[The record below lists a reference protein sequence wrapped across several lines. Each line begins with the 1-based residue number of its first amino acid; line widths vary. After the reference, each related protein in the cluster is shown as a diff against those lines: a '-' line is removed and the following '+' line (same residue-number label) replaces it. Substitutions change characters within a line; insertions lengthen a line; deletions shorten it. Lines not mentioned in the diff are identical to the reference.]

1 MSRIVQ
7 LIDDIEDFFE
17 QCNSLPFTNKVVV
30 DKDDVYELMTELRL
44 KVPDEIKRSA
54 RVIEE
59 KEKILNEA
67 KQYAEEMEKQA
78 ESKIS
83 SLVNEHEIIQ
93 QAYEKA
99 QAIIDK
105 AKEDAREM
113 RLSAIAYV
121 DEILENL
128 EKTAEYT
135 LNNAKTN
142 YETLLNNLT
151 EDINLVR
158 ENRRELNSNPSSDDN
173 EEE

>member
-1 MSRIVQ
+1 MSRIIQ

-44 KVPDEIKRSA
+44 KVPDEIKKSA

-59 KEKILNEA
+59 KEKIMNEA
-67 KQYAEEMEKQA
+67 KQFAEEMEKQA
-78 ESKIS
+78 ETKIS

-99 QAIIDK
+99 QVIIDK

-113 RLSAIAYV
+113 RLSAISYV
-121 DEILENL
+121 DEILEKL
-128 EKTAEYT
+128 EKAAEYT

-151 EDINLVR
+151 DDINLVK
-158 ENRRELNSNPSSDDN
+158 ENRKELNSNNSSYEN